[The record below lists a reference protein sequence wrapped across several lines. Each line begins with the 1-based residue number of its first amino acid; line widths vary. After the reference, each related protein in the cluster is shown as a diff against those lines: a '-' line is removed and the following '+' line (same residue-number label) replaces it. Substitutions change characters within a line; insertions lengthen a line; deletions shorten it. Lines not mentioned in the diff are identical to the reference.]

1 MHIERNH
8 NVGKSEAI
16 RRIDTLLDDLMRR
29 PPPGGVTLQD
39 ATRSW
44 SDNLMNFAF
53 KAKKGFF
60 GVTISGVVR
69 VDDNLV
75 AMDFEVP
82 GLVATFVSEDK
93 IRETITQQ
101 LDGLIQ
107 A

>member
-29 PPPGGVTLQD
+29 PPPGGITVQD

-53 KAKKGFF
+53 MAKRGFF
-60 GVTISGVVR
+60 GVTISGQVR
-69 VDDNLV
+69 VDDDWV
-75 AMDFEVP
+75 AMDFDVP
-82 GLVATFVSEDK
+82 GLVTTFVSEDK

-101 LDGLIQ
+101 LDGLFP